1 MILHLVIGIGLVERG
16 AVELLQGSRGRL
28 RLLRQRFAGI
38 IILRLHIQLFQER
51 QRLLIYRGVVAHHI
65 LREGTHFFVLRLLQ
79 RQFCRA
85 DIDLVGRVGDM
96 RDLGIV
102 WLGALRHRECG
113 AKHERG

>member
-1 MILHLVIGIGLVERG
+1 MFLSDASFSSADFDQRLACVVVLRGHL
-16 AVELLQGSRGRL
+16 ELTE
-28 RLLRQRFAGI
+28 
-38 IILRLHIQLFQER
+38 ER
-51 QRLLIYRGVVAHHI
+51 QRLLVHSLVVAHQVFCKGAN
-65 LREGTHFFVLRLLQ
+65 LLVLRLLQ
-79 RQFCRA
+79 REFCRA